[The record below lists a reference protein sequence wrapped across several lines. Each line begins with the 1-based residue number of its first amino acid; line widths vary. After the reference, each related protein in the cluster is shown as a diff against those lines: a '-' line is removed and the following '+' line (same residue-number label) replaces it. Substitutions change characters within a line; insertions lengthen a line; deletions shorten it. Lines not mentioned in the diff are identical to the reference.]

1 VRARDLVDSQ
11 FVTLDLGE
19 SLEVEGV
26 VLPRFS
32 TWKLNKFGI
41 PEDLIALTQVF
52 PPEKRALSE
61 AISKADKDEIAKIV
75 KKEIKAFG
83 KADKKDDMTL
93 IKNALVSLFKAFY
106 TKRSF
111 WTGDISGDRS
121 S

>member
-1 VRARDLVDSQ
+1 MRARDLVDAQ

-41 PEDLIALTQVF
+41 PEDLLALTQVF
-52 PPEKRALSE
+52 PPEKRSLSE
-61 AISKADKDEIAKIV
+61 ALSKADKDEIARIV
-75 KKEIKAFG
+75 KKELKAFE
-83 KADKKDDMTL
+83 KADKKDDIKL
-93 IKNALVSLFKAFY
+93 IKNSLISLFRALY

-111 WTGDISGDRS
+111 WTSDISGDRS

>member
-19 SLEVEGV
+19 NLEVEGV

-32 TWKLNKFGI
+32 TWQLNRFGI
-41 PEDLIALTQVF
+41 PTDLIALTQIL
-52 PPEKRALSE
+52 PAKKSLSE
-61 AISKADKDEIAKIV
+61 SLSRADREEIARIV
-75 KKEIKAFG
+75 KKELKGFE
-83 KADKKDDMTL
+83 KQDKKDDMTL

-111 WTGDISGDRS
+111 WTSDISGDRS

>member
-41 PEDLIALTQVF
+41 PEDLLALTQVF
-52 PPEKRALSE
+52 PPEQRPLSE
-61 AISKADKDEIAKIV
+61 ALSKADKDEIVRLV
-75 KKEIKAFG
+75 KKEIKAFE
-83 KADKKDDMTL
+83 KSDKKDDMTL